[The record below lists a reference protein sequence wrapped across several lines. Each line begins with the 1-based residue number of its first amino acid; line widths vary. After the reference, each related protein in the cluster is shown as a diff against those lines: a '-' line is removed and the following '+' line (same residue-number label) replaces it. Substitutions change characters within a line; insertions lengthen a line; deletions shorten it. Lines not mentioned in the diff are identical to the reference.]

1 MCFGLEDGILVDRLF
16 AGPLGS
22 HFHLFFGLSLAILIG
37 CVVEYVNIIN
47 LIIRS
52 SLLVILV
59 PGCA

>member
-22 HFHLFFGLSLAILIG
+22 HFHLFFGLSLAILVGGVI
-37 CVVEYVNIIN
+37 EYVNIVY

-52 SLLVILV
+52 SLLIISV